1 MQNVITEGAIEMN
14 VRSKTQASQGAIV
27 QGYCQAIIQQP
38 DINLDVKKF
47 ESLKEVQQEITV
59 GLATAKDNANY
70 YLGTVQ
76 PQIITN
82 VANIENYF
90 TLNSQVS
97 NILPPSATKQ
107 EWINILKVLEEEAQV
122 HYLSAKDTAD
132 LLTKYYGKL
141 GADVASFNTVNNKLN
156 SLLEGNQ
163 GILAGLEADL
173 DDIDSKIAGTIAAAV
188 ISGLT
193 VAGGI
198 ILTIVGAVG
207 APFTGGASGKLVALG
222 VVVTGVGIG
231 GAVGSG
237 IALANLYDQK
247 SSLLHTQAQLKGE
260 VKALT
265 GVFDAYKGLGNMAS
279 GALTATLEMRNAW
292 EFLSNNINSL
302 IKNLEKGQTD
312 KEAVRKL
319 FVAAAD
325 GSIKT
330 IMHDVNII
338 KTQMTGVETKTAPEG
353 TDISTF
359 IRDISDGKVAYGF
372 YN

>member
-1 MQNVITEGAIEMN
+1 MQNVISDGAIEMN

-38 DINLDVKKF
+38 EINLGEF
-47 ESLKEVQQEITV
+47 EKLKEVQQQINLGMTT
-59 GLATAKDNANY
+59 ATDNANY

-82 VANIENYF
+82 IANIENYF
-90 TLNSQVS
+90 TLNRQVS
-97 NILPPSATKQ
+97 NILPPSATKE
-107 EWINILKVLEEEAQV
+107 EWINILKVLEEEAQI
-122 HYLSAKDTAD
+122 HYLSAKDTSD

-141 GADVASFNTVNNKLN
+141 GADVASFNTVNNRLN
-156 SLLEGNQ
+156 SLLDGNEGV
-163 GILAGLEADL
+163 LASLEADL
-173 DDIDSKIAGTIAAAV
+173 DDLDSKIAGTIAAAV
-188 ISGLT
+188 LSGLT

-198 ILTIVGAVG
+198 ILAIVGAVG

-247 SSLLHTQAQLKGE
+247 SNLLHKQEQLKGE
-260 VKALT
+260 VQALT
-265 GVFDAYKGLGNMAS
+265 GVLDAYRGLGNQAS

-292 EFLSNNINSL
+292 EFLGNNINSL
-302 IKNLEKGQTD
+302 IRNLEKGQTD

-319 FVAAAD
+319 FVGAAD
-325 GSIKT
+325 GSINT

-338 KTQMTGVETKTAPEG
+338 KAQMTGVETKTAPNG

-359 IRDISDGKVAYGF
+359 IRKISKGDVPFGF